1 MQSIK
6 KSIEFFAGEKYRE
19 LPYGTIYYVAG
30 TASSALNEYVQAHAE
45 SIAEQLNQDGS
56 NWITYRIVY
65 LDALNPL
72 FAPHRDATLYS
83 AMLPTNDYHESD
95 FGFFV
100 ARLEITAPE
109 LAEEAFSIFFCTLQQ
124 MLDEVLDEGHY
135 QEYHFSTTI
144 LSATDDSGIRF
155 SVAHREGHEVLFSAT
170 SVEPQPLP
178 FTEPSRL
185 EITSGNYQVLLPD
198 YGIAFRFGA
207 QVKALYILFLNHPEG
222 IRIKDIADYKEEFKK
237 IYFYVTTWSDTD
249 RLRDSVNRLFDV
261 CNRNKLDV
269 KKSQCNAE
277 IREVIPNEELNRHYI
292 IEVARGERHKIN
304 LDRSLVSMPET
315 LRF

>member
-1 MQSIK
+1 MQSLK
-6 KSIEFFAGEKYRE
+6 KSIEFFTGEKYRE

-45 SIAEQLNQDGS
+45 SIGEQLNQNED
-56 NWITYRIVY
+56 NWITCRIVY

-72 FAPHRDATLYS
+72 FAPRRDATLYS

-100 ARLEITAPE
+100 ARLDITAPE
-109 LAEEAFSIFFCTLQQ
+109 LAEEAFSIFFSTLQQ

-144 LSATDDSGIRF
+144 LSATDDSSIRF
-155 SVAHREGHEVLFSAT
+155 SVTHREGHEVLFSAT

-198 YGIAFRFGA
+198 YGIEFRFGA
-207 QVKALYILFLNHPEG
+207 QIKALYILFLRHPEG
-222 IRIKDIADYKEEFKK
+222 I
-237 IYFYVTTWSDTD
+237 
-249 RLRDSVNRLFDV
+249 LM
-261 CNRNKLDV
+261 
-269 KKSQCNAE
+269 
-277 IREVIPNEELNRHYI
+277 
-292 IEVARGERHKIN
+292 N
-304 LDRSLVSMPET
+304 L
-315 LRF
+315 